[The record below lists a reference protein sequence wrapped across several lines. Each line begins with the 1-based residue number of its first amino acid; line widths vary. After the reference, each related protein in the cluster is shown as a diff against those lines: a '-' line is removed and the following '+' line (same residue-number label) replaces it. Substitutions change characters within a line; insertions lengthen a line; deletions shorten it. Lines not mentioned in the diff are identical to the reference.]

1 MSSYPKVYQLTNLTH
16 AYRASHKFYSTSFS
30 NINEQPN
37 SINKFK
43 ISSNLKGKGQKGRKQ
58 LGGNKDNADNRK

>member
-16 AYRASHKFYSTSFS
+16 AYRASHKFYSTSIS

-43 ISSNLKGKGQKGRKQ
+43 MSFNLKGKGQ
-58 LGGNKDNADNRK
+58 NK